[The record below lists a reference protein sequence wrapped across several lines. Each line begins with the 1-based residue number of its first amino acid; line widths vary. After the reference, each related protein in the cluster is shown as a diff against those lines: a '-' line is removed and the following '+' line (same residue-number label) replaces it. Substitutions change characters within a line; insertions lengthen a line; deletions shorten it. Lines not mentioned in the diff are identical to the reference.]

1 MTSLRSA
8 FGLAAFLSIL
18 AFQAVAEARV
28 QFSADAY
35 QTVPQSPPR
44 VSRMYVGDGRLRME
58 YDANGQQAVEISAP
72 AEGLFVLLL
81 PQQRS
86 YMERKA
92 AALPDSAGRTLD
104 ASRGPC
110 GDLPNASCKALGSEP
125 VNGRDAEKWEMVVT
139 QDGRQVR
146 ALYWLDQERNLPLK
160 VFAPDGTVTELHMI
174 GVETLGGRS
183 VEKWSTR
190 TTRPDGQVSEAMQW
204 YDPEL
209 RVAIREEFPG
219 GFVRELRNI
228 QVGAQPA
235 TLFEVPAGYARLPN
249 PAPPGAPRTQQP

>member
-1 MTSLRSA
+1 M
-8 FGLAAFLSIL
+8 GLTGMLAIL
-18 AFQAVAEARV
+18 AFQAVAESRV

-44 VSRMYVGDGRLRME
+44 VSRMYVGDGRMRME

-72 AEGLFVLLL
+72 AEGLFVLLF

-86 YMERKA
+86 YVERKA
-92 AALPDSAGRTLD
+92 AAAPDLAGRAADT
-104 ASRGPC
+104 SRGPC

-139 QDGRQVR
+139 RDGRQLR
-146 ALYWLDQERNLPLK
+146 ALYWLDRERHLPLK
-160 VFAPDGTVTELHMI
+160 VFAPDGTATELNMI
-174 GVETLGGRS
+174 GIETLAGRS

-190 TTRPDGQVSEAMQW
+190 TTRPDGQVNEATQW

-228 QVGAQPA
+228 QVGTQPA
-235 TLFEVPAGYARLPN
+235 SLFEVPAGYTRLAEPAP